1 MPSLTLTD
9 PDMIL
14 PYEGERESQTP
25 SPPQYL
31 SHLNSR
37 NASDPNA
44 PANGVSSR
52 QKKNFSRHAWTQH
65 DVNVSRRLSD
75 IGEELSPGRLEG
87 FGDSDSGQD
96 LASSPLLHDDQ
107 NRDNTVWSSSNSTIS
122 AGSRRA
128 SASRE
133 VPDAHNGRDE
143 SSVHP
148 EVVGAQATA
157 VVGTAGGPSVP
168 ASSAVASAA
177 AEGKGPG
184 EELSSAILS
193 SEAER
198 ILENAKKRLNVG
210 GDFLCNR
217 QLDQRRKLTCFVSQ
231 LMEGNLTRARS
242 TTTRATASPSP
253 SFSNSGSIQSTGKPQ
268 PVGGLYRS
276 ISRTD
281 PKSSSLRRQSLIASQ
296 DTTNNRH
303 SRVHSETNVPSESNY
318 SNDPKRMS
326 RSVSAMGASTSSSL
340 HTDDRSFH
348 YEPTRAYLTH
358 RSSISSVRPPI
369 QVHDEEQHVQTAQ
382 SPVSTEDS
390 SSDSPHGLGISSEEG
405 SKSSQEGFSPVYSS
419 YGPPSRAQSQLQ
431 VRDLQYQMKGLHIK
445 ISSLK
450 VKTQEDNLR
459 RRSLQSLRTPSP
471 LTAADHWYANALE
484 LRDGRSSRG
493 SDARRD
499 TSSENTRDMSNGTAA
514 KDRRETDEYAAV
526 NRHKDVDDWQRDEPA
541 GYDDN
546 QSVAE
551 SMYEDAE
558 EGDYDEE
565 IDREALDEILREP
578 LDDDFDDDMDA
589 FPEMPS
595 HTDATPHEMREDA
608 FDYEHFILHSALGNY
623 TQQLRRVSN
632 SSARSVETT
641 RPTYT
646 ARHSRN
652 NSNMSVST
660 VATFATATEG
670 ERPDD
675 EDDVDSVMYWDR
687 RFNHGSFPRSMPP
700 GDLDT
705 NPWIELRHG
714 HASSHGHGHSNS
726 HSHSLAIAHSHQ
738 PSPIQEVEIE
748 AETDRCETPRGPQ
761 YDESGERTPVHAN
774 HSPQKLTGRSSS
786 ATTGSATPTSLVS
799 SLVSTVRA
807 ASSTPSLG
815 GINQDDTQM
824 LETLFG
830 SLGKVCMDLQAI
842 TTSPD
847 PDLKAARVLRRRLDA
862 ARRVLEGELDA

>member
-14 PYEGERESQTP
+14 PYEGDRQSQTP

-31 SHLNSR
+31 SHINSR
-37 NASDPNA
+37 SDPNA
-44 PANGVSSR
+44 PVTGTSNR
-52 QKKNFSRHAWTQH
+52 HKKNFSRHAWTPH
-65 DVNVSRRLSD
+65 DVAASRRLSD
-75 IGEELSPGRLEG
+75 IGEEQSPARLEG
-87 FGDSDSGQD
+87 FGDSDSRQD
-96 LASSPLLHDDQ
+96 LASSPLLRDEQ
-107 NRDNTVWSSSNSTIS
+107 NRDSARWSSSNSTIS

-133 VPDAHNGRDE
+133 VDEPHNGRDE
-143 SSVHP
+143 SPVHP
-148 EVVGAQATA
+148 EVVRAQASA
-157 VVGTAGGPSVP
+157 VVEAAGGPSVP
-168 ASSAVASAA
+168 TSSAVASAA

-184 EELSSAILS
+184 EEFSSAILS

-198 ILENAKKRLNVG
+198 ILENAKKRLN
-210 GDFLCNR
+210 
-217 QLDQRRKLTCFVSQ
+217 

-253 SFSNSGSIQSTGKPQ
+253 SFSNSSSVQSMGRHQ

-281 PKSSSLRRQSLIASQ
+281 PKSSSLRRQSLIAAQ

-318 SNDPKRMS
+318 PSDPKRMN

-358 RSSISSVRPPI
+358 RASISSPKPPFQPPI
-369 QVHDEEQHVQTAQ
+369 QVHDEEQEAQAAQ

-390 SSDSPHGLGISSEEG
+390 SSDSPHGLGASSEEG
-405 SKSSQEGFSPVYSS
+405 SKSSPEGFSPVYSS

-493 SDARRD
+493 SNARRD
-499 TSSENTRDMSNGTAA
+499 TSSENTRDMSEEG
-514 KDRRETDEYAAV
+514 RRERDEYAAG
-526 NRHKDVDDWQRDEPA
+526 NISKHVDDWQRNEPD
-541 GYDDN
+541 GYDDT
-546 QSVAE
+546 QSVSE

-558 EGDYDEE
+558 EGDYDED

-578 LDDDFDDDMDA
+578 LDDDLDNDMDA
-589 FPEMPS
+589 FPKMPR

-632 SSARSVETT
+632 GSARSVETT

-687 RFNHGSFPRSMPP
+687 RFNHGSSPSSTPLGP
-700 GDLDT
+700 LGDHDT
-705 NPWIELRHG
+705 NSWTELRHG
-714 HASSHGHGHSNS
+714 HAHGHSNS
-726 HSHSLAIAHSHQ
+726 HSHSLTIAHSHQ

-748 AETDRCETPRGPQ
+748 ETDRSETPRGPQ
-761 YDESGERTPVHAN
+761 YDEGETTVHAS
-774 HSPQKLTGRSSS
+774 HSPQKQTGRSSS
-786 ATTGSATPTSLVS
+786 TAGSATPNSLVS

-824 LETLFG
+824 LEALFG
-830 SLGKVCMDLQAI
+830 SLGNVCMDLQAI

-862 ARRVLEGELDA
+862 ARRVLDGELDA